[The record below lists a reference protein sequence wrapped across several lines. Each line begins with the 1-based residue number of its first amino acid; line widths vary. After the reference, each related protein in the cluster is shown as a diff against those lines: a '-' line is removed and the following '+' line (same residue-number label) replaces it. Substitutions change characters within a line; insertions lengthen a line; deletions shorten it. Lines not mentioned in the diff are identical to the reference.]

1 MEDLR
6 VRNVMTREVTTLK
19 RNDKLTLANDIMQ
32 LGRIHGSATCC
43 IQVPRLERRLPL
55 QNETVPSRQK
65 KAALQDGMIGVPGR
79 GAARMSHWQLRS
91 NALWYE
97 LTWER

>member
-55 QNETVPSRQK
+55 QNEPYLR
-65 KAALQDGMIGVPGR
+65 
-79 GAARMSHWQLRS
+79 ARRRR
-91 NALWYE
+91 AFRTE
-97 LTWER
+97 